1 MNLEIILTVLT
12 IILGIWDVVQWVSY
26 RTEKIRIKAKV
37 QVWNDFA
44 QGLVNMSA
52 KMEKGID
59 LNEIQDVKE
68 SKVGIRDM
76 GIVANN
82 FHVGLKKELGI
93 KD

>member
-1 MNLEIILTVLT
+1 MDVALII
-12 IILGIWDVVQWVSY
+12 Y
-26 RTEKIRIKAKV
+26 NFYEKNRIKAKL
-37 QVWNDFA
+37 QVWNNFA

-59 LNEIQDVKE
+59 INEIQDVKQ
-68 SKVGIRDM
+68 SKVGFRDM

-82 FHVGLKKELGI
+82 FHVGLKEELGI